1 MWLSSLETI
10 FRYMKCPEDQ
20 KVQCAVFML
29 TDRGTAWWETTERML
44 GGDVSQITWQQFKE
58 SFYAKFFSASLRDAK
73 RQEFLNLEQGDM
85 TVEQYD
91 AEFDMLSCFA
101 PEMIATEAA
110 RADKF
115 VRGLRLDIQGL
126 VRAFRPATHAD
137 ALRLAVDLSLQ
148 ERANSSKTAGRGST
162 SGQKRKAEQ
171 QPVPVPQRNFRPG
184 GEFRSF
190 QQKPFEAG
198 EAARGKPLCTTC
210 GKHHLGRCLFGT
222 MTCFKCRQ
230 EGHTADRCP
239 LRLTG
244 IAQNQGA
251 GAPHQGR
258 VFATNRTEAEKAGT
272 VVTGTLPVLGHYALV
287 LFDSGSS
294 HSFISSAFVSHARL
308 EVEPLHHV
316 LSVST
321 PSGECML
328 SKEKVK
334 ACQIEIAGHVIEV
347 TLIVLDM
354 LDFDVILGM
363 DWLAANH
370 ASIDCSRKEVTFNPP
385 SMASFKFKGGGSKS
399 LPQVISAIRAS
410 KLLSQGTWGILASV
424 VDTREVDVSLSSE
437 PVVRDYPDVFPE
449 ELPGLPPHREVEFAI
464 ELEPGTVSI
473 SRAPYRMAP
482 AELKELKVQFQE
494 LLDKGFIRPSVSPW
508 GAPVLFVKKKD
519 GSMRLCIDYR
529 ELNKVTV
536 KNRYPLPRIDDLF
549 DQLQGATV
557 FSKID
562 LRSGYHQLR
571 IKDEDVPKTAFRSRY
586 GHYEFI
592 VMSFGLTN
600 APAVF
605 MDLMNRVFREFLDT
619 FVIVFIDD
627 ILIYSKTEAEHEE
640 HLRMVLQ
647 TLRDNKLYAKFS
659 KCEFWLKQVSFLGH
673 VVSKAGVS
681 VDPAKIEAVTGWT
694 RPSTVSE
701 VRSFLGLAGY
711 YRRFV
716 ENFSR
721 IATPLTQLTRK
732 GVPFV
737 WSKAC
742 EDSFQ
747 TLKQKLVTAPVL
759 TVPDG
764 SGSFVIY
771 SDASKKGLGCVL
783 MQQGKVVAYAS
794 RQLKSHEQNYPTH
807 DLELAAVVFALKIWR
822 HYLYGEKIQ
831 IFTDHK
837 SLKYFFTQKELN
849 MRQRRWL
856 ELVKDY
862 DCEIL
867 YHPGKANM
875 VADALS
881 RKVSHSA
888 ALITRQ
894 APLHRDLE
902 RAEIAVSVGAV
913 TMQLAQLT
921 VQPTLRQRIIDAQS
935 NDPYLVEKRGL
946 AEAGQ
951 TAEFS
956 LSSDGG
962 LLFERRLCVPSDS
975 AVKTELLAEAHNSPF
990 SMHPGSTKMYQDL
1003 KRVYWWRNMKREVAE
1018 FVSKCLVC
1026 QQVKAPRQKPVGLL
1040 QPLSIPEWKWEN
1052 VSMDFITGLPRTL
1065 RGFTVIWVVVD
1076 RLTKS
1081 AHFVPGKSTYT
1092 ASKWAQLYMSEIVR
1106 LHGVPVS
1113 IVSDRDARF
1122 TSKFWKGLQ
1131 TAMGTRL
1138 DFSTAF
1144 HPQTDGQT
1152 ERLNQVL
1159 EDMLRACALEFPGSW
1174 DSHLHL
1180 MEFAYNNSY
1189 QATIGMAPF
1198 EALYGRCCRSPV
1210 CWGEVGEQRLM
1221 GPELVQST
1229 NEAIQK
1235 IRSRM
1240 HTAQSRQ
1247 KSYADVR
1254 RKDLE
1259 FEIGDKVFLKVAPMK
1274 GVLLFERKGKLSPRF
1289 VWPFEI
1295 LERIGPV
1302 AYRLALPLSLST
1314 VHDVFHVSMLRKYVP
1329 DPSHVVDY
1337 EPLEIDENLSYV
1349 EQPVEVLAR
1358 EVKTLRN
1365 KQILLVK
1372 VLWRNHRVEEATW
1385 EREDDM
1391 RSRYPELFEK

>member
-1 MWLSSLETI
+1 
-10 FRYMKCPEDQ
+10 MKCPEDQ

-91 AEFDMLSCFA
+91 AEFDMLSRFA
-101 PEMIATEAA
+101 PKMIATEAP

-115 VRGLRLDIQGL
+115 IRGLRLDIQGL

-171 QPVPVPQRNFRPG
+171 QLVPVPQRNFRAG
-184 GEFRSF
+184 GEFRRF

-210 GKHHLGRCLFGT
+210 GKYHLGRLFGT
-222 MTCFKCRQ
+222 RTCFKCRQ

-244 IAQNQGA
+244 NAQNQGA

-258 VFATNRTEAEKAGT
+258 VFATNKTEAEKAGT

-287 LFDSGSS
+287 LFDSGSL
-294 HSFISSAFVSHARL
+294 HSFISSAFVLHARL

-321 PSGECML
+321 PFEECML

-334 ACQIEIAGHVIEV
+334 TCQIEIAGHVIEV
-347 TLIVLDM
+347 TLLVLDM

-370 ASIDCSRKEVTFNPP
+370 TSIDCSRKEVTFNPP
-385 SMASFKFKGGGSKS
+385 SRASFKFKGEGSRS

-424 VDTREVDVSLSSE
+424 VDTREADVSLSSE
-437 PVVRDYPDVFPE
+437 PVVRNYPDVFPE
-449 ELPGLPPHREVEFAI
+449 ELLGLPPHREVEFAI
-464 ELEPGTVSI
+464 ELEPGTVPI

-482 AELKELKVQFQE
+482 AELKELKVQLQE

-536 KNRYPLPRIDDLF
+536 KNRYPLPKINDLF

-571 IKDEDVPKTAFRSRY
+571 IKDGDVPKTAFRSRY

-640 HLRMVLQ
+640 HLRIVLQ

-711 YRRFV
+711 YRRF
-716 ENFSR
+716 
-721 IATPLTQLTRK
+721 
-732 GVPFV
+732 
-737 WSKAC
+737 
-742 EDSFQ
+742 
-747 TLKQKLVTAPVL
+747 KLVTAPVL

-831 IFTDHK
+831 ILTDHK

-867 YHPGKANM
+867 YHPGKVNV

-951 TAEFS
+951 AEGFS
-956 LSSDGG
+956 ISSDGG
-962 LLFERRLCVPSDS
+962 LVFERRLCVPSDS
-975 AVKTELLAEAHNSPF
+975 AVKTELLSEAHSSPF

-1018 FVSKCLVC
+1018 FVSRCLVC
-1026 QQVKAPRQKPVGLL
+1026 QQVKAPRQKPAGLL

-1081 AHFVPGKSTYT
+1081 AHFIPGKSTYT

-1138 DFSTAF
+1138 DFSMAF

-1198 EALYGRCCRSPV
+1198 EALYGKCCRSPV
-1210 CWGEVGEQRLM
+1210 C
-1221 GPELVQST
+1221 
-1229 NEAIQK
+1229 
-1235 IRSRM
+1235 
-1240 HTAQSRQ
+1240 
-1247 KSYADVR
+1247 
-1254 RKDLE
+1254 
-1259 FEIGDKVFLKVAPMK
+1259 
-1274 GVLLFERKGKLSPRF
+1274 
-1289 VWPFEI
+1289 
-1295 LERIGPV
+1295 
-1302 AYRLALPLSLST
+1302 
-1314 VHDVFHVSMLRKYVP
+1314 
-1329 DPSHVVDY
+1329 
-1337 EPLEIDENLSYV
+1337 
-1349 EQPVEVLAR
+1349 
-1358 EVKTLRN
+1358 
-1365 KQILLVK
+1365 
-1372 VLWRNHRVEEATW
+1372 
-1385 EREDDM
+1385 
-1391 RSRYPELFEK
+1391 